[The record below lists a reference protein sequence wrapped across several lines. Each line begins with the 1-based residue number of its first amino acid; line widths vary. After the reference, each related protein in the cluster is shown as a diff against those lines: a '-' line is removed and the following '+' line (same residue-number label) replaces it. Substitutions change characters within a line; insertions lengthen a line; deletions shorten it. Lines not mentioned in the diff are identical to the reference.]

1 LINDLIDVGKR
12 MDSAKKVYEDA
23 MNKLSTGTGNLV
35 SRVEKIKK
43 LGANTQKQ
51 LPANL
56 VERAQEDN

>member
-1 LINDLIDVGKR
+1 
-12 MDSAKKVYEDA
+12 
-23 MNKLSTGTGNLV
+23 V
-35 SRVEKIKK
+35 SSVEKIKK